1 VTASKRIVVG
11 ARTSPLSIAQ
21 TEEVLGPL
29 RSLRPDVD
37 FVVVPVTTGGDRQR
51 NAPLLSLDRGMF
63 VKEIETAL
71 FSKTIDLAVHS
82 AKDLPAV
89 LPDGLI
95 VGAFG
100 ERKDARDVLVNRWD
114 LPLSELPTGARL
126 GTSSPR
132 RKAQIQAARPDLE
145 ILPIRGNVGTRL
157 DKVHGGEYDGVV
169 LAAAG
174 LIRLGRQDEIS
185 EYLSPETCIP
195 EVGQGALA
203 LEIREGD
210 REVNEIVA
218 LIGHRPTGT
227 AVIAERAF
235 LKAMGG
241 GCQVPVT
248 AHAQLFSDELR
259 ITAMAA
265 LPDGSRVFSTR
276 ASEDS
281 GDPESAGRRVA
292 ETLLEAGAT
301 RIVARGEG

>member
-1 VTASKRIVVG
+1 MTASKRITVG

-51 NAPLLSLDRGMF
+51 DAPLLSLDRGMF

-71 FSKTIDLAVHS
+71 FSKAIDLAVHS
-82 AKDLPAV
+82 AKDLPAI

-95 VGAFG
+95 IGAFG
-100 ERKDARDVLVNRWD
+100 ERKDARDVLVNRWG
-114 LPLSELPTGARL
+114 LPLSELPAGARL

-132 RKAQIQAARPDLE
+132 RKAQIQAARPDVE

-157 DKVHGGEYDGVV
+157 DKVHGSEYDGVI

-210 REVNEIVA
+210 REVDEIVA

-227 AVIAERAF
+227 AVTAERAF

-248 AHAQLFSDELR
+248 AHAKLFSDELR

-265 LPDGSRVFSTR
+265 MPDGSQVFRTQ

-281 GDPESAGRRVA
+281 NDPESAGRRVA